1 MNVKILIGAIN
12 EKGLGKMQKDFVY
25 DVPDEHAKAY
35 IANGWAE
42 MVVGKTEEARDPA
55 TGNRIEE
62 SPSEESEGEGKSDE
76 KDEKE
81 SKKTTRTRKKKDEA
95 TTGEGDKGK

>member
-1 MNVKILIGAIN
+1 MNVKILVGAIN

-42 MVVGKTEEARDPA
+42 MVVGETEEARDPA

-62 SPSEESEGEGKSDE
+62 SPSEEVEGKSDE
-76 KDEKE
+76 KDKDE

-95 TTGEGDKGK
+95 TTDEKDKGK